1 VTGMPCIHALAFI
14 ATLSREVYMV
24 DLVHQYYSVD
34 MFRKAYAGVLTP
46 MTSKQLWKQV
56 DVGYTIKK
64 PQLKGNL
71 VDQEYRELR
80 HLLSSV

>member
-24 DLVHQYYSVD
+24 DLVHQYYSVH

-46 MTSKQLWKQV
+46 MT
-56 DVGYTIKK
+56 
-64 PQLKGNL
+64 
-71 VDQEYRELR
+71 
-80 HLLSSV
+80 